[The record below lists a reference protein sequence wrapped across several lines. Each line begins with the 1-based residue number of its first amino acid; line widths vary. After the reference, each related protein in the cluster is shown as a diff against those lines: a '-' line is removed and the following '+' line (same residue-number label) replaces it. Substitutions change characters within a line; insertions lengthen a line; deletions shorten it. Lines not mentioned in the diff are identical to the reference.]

1 MPATAFSP
9 ILSARFNTERY
20 NYKVRKNCSCPLP
33 RASALLCLLLLR
45 VKGGESDGGKGVF
58 KGSKIVTRNESVN
71 GGKIDKGGRTWK

>member
-1 MPATAFSP
+1 
-9 ILSARFNTERY
+9 
-20 NYKVRKNCSCPLP
+20 
-33 RASALLCLLLLR
+33 LLR